1 MSYKIHPS
9 AWGAVFPV
17 PSQIVD
23 KHIRL
28 AGATQLKALLWL
40 LRHASDTVNIE
51 ELSAAIGQKPADTI
65 DALQYWL
72 ENGIIATDDSTAEDG
87 PKRRKDDVKT
97 TPVEKESKESKESKE
112 NKESKDVAA
121 PKTPT
126 DQEQEK
132 ELDKDKDKEKDK
144 PKTLPALPVAKPS
157 YEQILAR
164 AKESPEIKYLFSE
177 AQMKLGRTIGYDA
190 QCTLLMMHDQYGLPV
205 EVILMILEYAVSVNK
220 IAYSYISGIGRDWGE
235 KEIDTIEKAD
245 EQITSLR
252 TVNSLW
258 KKFSAMAGLTNPR
271 PTAAQVPYLRSW
283 GTAMRYDVEMIYLA
297 YEQMANHCQK
307 LSLPYMDKVLK
318 TWYNAGIKTPED
330 VEKAGKERTAQKSKG
345 KGKGGADA
353 SYGLDDFKH
362 SSLHDPIVYEKRKK

>member
-40 LRHASDTVNIE
+40 LRHASNTVTVE
-51 ELSAAIGQKPADTI
+51 ELSTAIGQKPADTI

-72 ENGIIATDDSTAEDG
+72 ENGIIATDDAIVEDSKNGNTKDNTKSVNNDTKTA
-87 PKRRKDDVKT
+87 PKRKDADTQT
-97 TPVEKESKESKESKE
+97 TPVEHPE
-112 NKESKDVAA
+112 
-121 PKTPT
+121 
-126 DQEQEK
+126 EK
-132 ELDKDKDKEKDK
+132 AK
-144 PKTLPALPVAKPS
+144 PKALPALPVAKPN

-164 AKESPEIKYLFSE
+164 AKESPEIKFLFSE
-177 AQMKLGRTIGYDA
+177 AQIKLGRTIGYEA
-190 QCTLLMMHDQYGLPV
+190 QCALLMMHDQYGLPV

-220 IAYSYISGIGRDWGE
+220 IAYSYIASIGRDWGE
-235 KEIDTIEKAD
+235 KEIDTIDKAD
-245 EQITSLR
+245 EQITALR
-252 TVNSLW
+252 TVNALW

-271 PTAAQVPYLRSW
+271 PTAAQTPYLRSW
-283 GTAMRYDVEMIYLA
+283 GTDMGYDAEMIFLA
-297 YEQMANHCQK
+297 YEQMANHCQR

-318 TWYNAGIKTPED
+318 TWHNAGIRTPED
-330 VEKAGKERTAQKSKG
+330 VEKAGKDRMASKSKG
-345 KGKGGADA
+345 KGKGKGDTDA

>member
-40 LRHASDTVNIE
+40 LRHASDTVTIE
-51 ELSAAIGQKPADTI
+51 ELSAAIGQKPADTV

-72 ENGIIATDDSTAEDG
+72 ENGIIATDDAPAEDSTKG
-87 PKRRKDDVKT
+87 NTKSAEEDTKAIP
-97 TPVEKESKESKESKE
+97 
-112 NKESKDVAA
+112 
-121 PKTPT
+121 
-126 DQEQEK
+126 
-132 ELDKDKDKEKDK
+132 KDKDALAQTTPAQKQEKGKKGKKGKGKEKEEDK
-144 PKTLPALPVAKPS
+144 SKTKDLPALPVAKPN

-164 AKESPEIKYLFSE
+164 AKESPEIKFLFSE
-177 AQMKLGRTIGYDA
+177 AQVKLGRTIGYEA
-190 QCTLLMMHDQYGLPV
+190 QCALLMMHDQYGLPV

-220 IAYSYISGIGRDWGE
+220 IAYSYIASIGRDWGE
-235 KEIDTIEKAD
+235 KEIDTIDKAD
-245 EQITSLR
+245 EQITALR
-252 TVNSLW
+252 TVNALW

-271 PTAAQVPYLRSW
+271 PTAAQTPYLRSW
-283 GTAMRYDVEMIYLA
+283 MDMGYDAEMIFLA
-297 YEQMANHCQK
+297 YEQMANHCQR

-318 TWYNAGIKTPED
+318 TWHNAGIKTPDD
-330 VEKAGKERTAQKSKG
+330 VEKANQARSAKKAKRTSK
-345 KGKGGADA
+345 ADTDA

>member
-1 MSYKIHPS
+1 MSYKIQPS

-40 LRHASDTVNIE
+40 LRHGSDTVSVE

-65 DALQYWL
+65 DALQYWV
-72 ENGIIATDDSTAEDG
+72 ENGIIIADDTITD
-87 PKRRKDDVKT
+87 
-97 TPVEKESKESKESKE
+97 
-112 NKESKDVAA
+112 
-121 PKTPT
+121 
-126 DQEQEK
+126 
-132 ELDKDKDKEKDK
+132 DK
-144 PKTLPALPVAKPS
+144 PKQQKNKTKTAPEGRDAPSQKSAIKSQKDKAKEKKKEKAKTLPVLPVSKPS

-164 AKESPEIKYLFSE
+164 AKESPEITFLFSE
-177 AQMKLGRTIGYDA
+177 AQIKLGRTIGYDA

-220 IAYSYISGIGRDWGE
+220 IAYSYIASIGRDWGE
-235 KEIDTIEKAD
+235 KEIDTIDKAD

-258 KKFSAMAGLTNPR
+258 KKFSAMAGLSNPR

-283 GTAMRYDVEMIYLA
+283 DKELGYDVEMIFLA

-318 TWYNAGIKTPED
+318 TWHNAGIKTPED
-330 VEKAGKERTAQKSKG
+330 VEKANIARSKQKTGGKG
-345 KGKGGADA
+345 KGKGKAGADA
-353 SYGLDDFKH
+353 SYGLEDFKH

>member
-40 LRHASDTVNIE
+40 LRHASDTVTVE

-72 ENGIIATDDSTAEDG
+72 EHGIITADDVITQDNI
-87 PKRRKDDVKT
+87 KDTTKSVKNDVKT
-97 TPVEKESKESKESKE
+97 APESENVITQIKPV
-112 NKESKDVAA
+112 DQH
-121 PKTPT
+121 KT
-126 DQEQEK
+126 E
-132 ELDKDKDKEKDK
+132 DK
-144 PKTLPALPVAKPS
+144 PEPKVLPDLPVAKPN

-164 AKESPEIKYLFSE
+164 AKESPEIKFLFSE
-177 AQMKLGRTIGYDA
+177 AQIKLGRTIGYEA
-190 QCTLLMMHDQYGLPV
+190 QCALLMMHDQYGLPV

-220 IAYSYISGIGRDWGE
+220 IAYSYIARIGRDWGE
-235 KEIDTIEKAD
+235 KEIDTIDKAD
-245 EQITSLR
+245 EQITALR

-271 PTAAQVPYLRSW
+271 PTAAQTPYLRSW
-283 GTAMRYDVEMIYLA
+283 MDMGYDAEMIFLA
-297 YEQMANHCQK
+297 YEQMANHCQR

-318 TWYNAGIKTPED
+318 TWHNAGIKTPDDAEQAD
-330 VEKAGKERTAQKSKG
+330 KTRNETKTKG
-345 KGKGGADA
+345 KNKTATDA

>member
-51 ELSAAIGQKPADTI
+51 ELSAAIGQKPADTV

-72 ENGIIATDDSTAEDG
+72 ENGIIATDDATIEDE
-87 PKRRKDDVKT
+87 PKRRKDDIKT
-97 TPVEKESKESKESKE
+97 TSVEKET
-112 NKESKDVAA
+112 KDVVVQEA
-121 PKTPT
+121 PAQTQQDNNKNK
-126 DQEQEK
+126 DN
-132 ELDKDKDKEKDK
+132 DKDKQKS
-144 PKTLPALPVAKPS
+144 LPALPVAKPN

-164 AKESPEIKYLFSE
+164 AKESPEISFLFSE
-177 AQMKLGRTIGYDA
+177 AQMKLGRTIGYEA
-190 QCTLLMMHDQYGLPV
+190 QCAMLMMHDQYGLPV

-220 IAYSYISGIGRDWGE
+220 IAYSYISSIGRDWGE

-245 EQITSLR
+245 EQITALR
-252 TVNSLW
+252 TVNALW
-258 KKFSAMAGLTNPR
+258 KRFSAMAGLTNPR
-271 PTAAQVPYLRSW
+271 PTAAQTPYLRSW
-283 GTAMRYDVEMIYLA
+283 GTDLGYDAEIIFLA

-318 TWYNAGIKTPED
+318 TWYNAGIKTPD
-330 VEKAGKERTAQKSKG
+330 DIEKANKTRDEQKSKG
-345 KGKGGADA
+345 KNKGGVDA
-353 SYGLDDFKH
+353 SYGLEDFKH